1 MARSNEQGVIA
12 RLALGFAAAA
22 VAVLVFHQGVWEI
35 LHVLRLMPPPFPLAP
50 VPPFGV
56 PRVYDLCFWGGLYG
70 AAFGLITPWRPAGG
84 VWAQGIVL
92 GLIAE
97 AGALFLVP
105 ALRGWP
111 LAFGGAMRPILIS
124 TLINA
129 TWGLGVGWFAPLVL
143 ARRR

>member
-1 MARSNEQGVIA
+1 MARGNEPGIVA
-12 RLALGFAAAA
+12 RLALGFAVAA
-22 VAVLVFHQGVWEI
+22 VSVLVFHQGIWEI
-35 LHVLRLMPPPFPLAP
+35 LHVLRMMPPPFPLAP

-56 PRVYDLCFWGGLYG
+56 PQVYDFCFWRGLSP
-70 AAFGLITPWRPAGG
+70 AASGLITPWLPARCES
-84 VWAQGIVL
+84 AQVSVL

-129 TWGLGVGWFAPLVL
+129 TWGLGVGWFTPLVL